1 MTHPARIALGL
12 WMLLALVVFSVKFDW
27 DTRLAAHEFVH
38 SQLTRQQQGL
48 PAISIN
54 DGYTPMV
61 RAAAGR
67 AAVWLVVIAAAG
79 TAAVMTARRGHHA

>member
-1 MTHPARIALGL
+1 MTLPVRAALGL
-12 WMLLALVVFSVKFDW
+12 WILLALVVVSVKFDW
-27 DTRLAAHEFVH
+27 ETRFAAHAFVR
-38 SQLTRQQQGL
+38 SQLERQQQGQ

-67 AAVWLVVIAAAG
+67 SAVWLVGIAVAGIAATMFAG
-79 TAAVMTARRGHHA
+79 TQAK